1 MTDDDDP
8 DRGGLADKDSR
19 ERVLAI
25 VLALVGALVTLASVL
40 LPVVAGVPH
49 RLVFGVVVASLNLVG
64 YLVIVSVAAQSPLQ
78 RTLIRRS
85 AWAVIAVSVS
95 ATVWSVLVDGGASGA
110 DFLVATSGSMAAM
123 VLLTSHLVADGD

>member
-8 DRGGLADKDSR
+8 DHGRLADKDSR

-25 VLALVGALVTLASVL
+25 VLALAGVLVTLASVL

-49 RLVFGVVVASLNLVG
+49 GLVFGVVVASLNLVG
-64 YLVIVSVAAQSPLQ
+64 YLVIVAVAAQSPLH
-78 RTLIRRS
+78 RMLIRRS

-95 ATVWSVLVDGGASGA
+95 AAVWAVLVEDGASGA
-110 DFLVATSGSMAAM
+110 DFLVAMSGSMAAM
-123 VLLTSHLVADGD
+123 VLLTSHLVAHRD